1 MNKSKNIER
10 TLSDIESISL
20 EERKNYGFDFII
32 KHKNGYIEKI
42 NYKFFRL
49 VWLESIQSKRIKQK
63 LKKLNQMFT
72 DNKNKET
79 ERLSKIENPFVIEN
93 NVLVKYEGLDENVVV
108 PEGVK
113 KIGEYAFYNE
123 HLPTRIK
130 SVILPL
136 TLQEIEKR
144 AFKNFKWNR

>member
-1 MNKSKNIER
+1 MKRIFIFGLFTRIFIFLSILFMIYLSINDMFSNGIKFDNLIITIILIIFLGLAVYWQWTLGIFLNVKKNRITISFYMNKSKNIER

-63 LKKLNQMFT
+63 LKKLNQ
-72 DNKNKET
+72 
-79 ERLSKIENPFVIEN
+79 
-93 NVLVKYEGLDENVVV
+93 
-108 PEGVK
+108 
-113 KIGEYAFYNE
+113 
-123 HLPTRIK
+123 
-130 SVILPL
+130 
-136 TLQEIEKR
+136 TLK
-144 AFKNFKWNR
+144 